1 MHKENATSNVELVME
16 NGQTYPLKGT
26 LQFSD
31 VTVDESTG
39 SITCGSPT

>member
-1 MHKENATSNVELVME
+1 ME

-31 VTVDESTG
+31 VTVDEEHRLPHNP
-39 SITCGSPT
+39 TCCLP